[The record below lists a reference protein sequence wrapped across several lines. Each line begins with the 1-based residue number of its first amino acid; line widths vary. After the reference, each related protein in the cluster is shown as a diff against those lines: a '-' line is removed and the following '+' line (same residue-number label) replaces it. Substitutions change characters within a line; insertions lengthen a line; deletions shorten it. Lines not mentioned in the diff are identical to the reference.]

1 MKAALCVRGR
11 EMLYDYCEQHGV
23 PHSRCG
29 KLLVATSRNQIPQ
42 LESIMA
48 RGKENGV
55 LDLMRIS
62 GAEAQALEPAL
73 ECVEAV
79 FSPRTGIV
87 DSHQLML
94 AIQGDA
100 ERDGAVCAFHA
111 PVEAI
116 ESSNGRFVVKVGGA
130 APTTISAACVIN
142 SAGSAGQCAGPQDS
156 RTRRAPCAAALSGAR
171 QLLQHLGA
179 RAV

>member
-1 MKAALCVRGR
+1 MDQIECVVIGAGVVGLAVARALAARGHEVIVLEAAEAIGVGTSSRNSEVIHAGIYYPRGSVKAALCVRGR

-29 KLLVATSRNQIPQ
+29 KLLVATS
-42 LESIMA
+42 
-48 RGKENGV
+48 
-55 LDLMRIS
+55 LDLMRI
-62 GAEAQALEPAL
+62 GGVEAQALEPAL

-100 ERDGAVCAFHA
+100 ERDGA
-111 PVEAI
+111 
-116 ESSNGRFVVKVGGA
+116 
-130 APTTISAACVIN
+130 
-142 SAGSAGQCAGPQDS
+142 
-156 RTRRAPCAAALSGAR
+156 
-171 QLLQHLGA
+171 
-179 RAV
+179 